1 MNTAIQYTIV
11 KKNLIS
17 KAIYKFLLVFF
28 LSLITITKIHGQ
40 SWTQVA
46 EIDTAEVFS
55 ITEQNQKLFV
65 VTPYDIYVGTEKGN
79 NWSKTQSQPENN
91 SYFYTIYSYQG
102 NLYLG
107 TYEDGIFRSTDSGES
122 WQKINDG
129 LSQAALGIVE
139 FAGRGDS
146 LFVGTDNDGIYYL
159 NLLQAASWEKFNS
172 GLFQFGSGAIFSSG
186 DFLLANLGMYL
197 FMNTKNKN
205 DWQNIFVDTL
215 ETQRQFF
222 DFLSHDNFIFAGTD
236 NGIYRGNQF
245 AAEWERKD
253 IQSFQGRDITAFA
266 SYGSRLY
273 AGLLFGG
280 HHWIFSTDNSGESWD
295 ISAHEFSW
303 LYDLHAYEDKLW
315 AGREDGLWFIDIS
328 GTSDIED
335 PNESKPTNFVL
346 HQNYP
351 NPFNPST
358 TIKFTIP
365 NVGDEYIRPL
375 QTSLIVYDILGR
387 EIKTLLNEQLQPG
400 EYEIEFDAS
409 DLLSGA
415 YFYRLNAGGF
425 SKSRKMLLLK

>member
-172 GLFQFGSGAIFSSG
+172 GLFQFGSGAINTNGSS
-186 DFLLANLGMYL
+186 
-197 FMNTKNKN
+197 
-205 DWQNIFVDTL
+205 
-215 ETQRQFF
+215 
-222 DFLSHDNFIFAGTD
+222 
-236 NGIYRGNQF
+236 
-245 AAEWERKD
+245 
-253 IQSFQGRDITAFA
+253 
-266 SYGSRLY
+266 
-273 AGLLFGG
+273 
-280 HHWIFSTDNSGESWD
+280 
-295 ISAHEFSW
+295 
-303 LYDLHAYEDKLW
+303 
-315 AGREDGLWFIDIS
+315 
-328 GTSDIED
+328 
-335 PNESKPTNFVL
+335 
-346 HQNYP
+346 
-351 NPFNPST
+351 
-358 TIKFTIP
+358 
-365 NVGDEYIRPL
+365 
-375 QTSLIVYDILGR
+375 
-387 EIKTLLNEQLQPG
+387 
-400 EYEIEFDAS
+400 
-409 DLLSGA
+409 
-415 YFYRLNAGGF
+415 
-425 SKSRKMLLLK
+425 